1 MKINVKQSLKG
12 KNNNIIESI
21 SDEIYNAD
29 MLTKIVNLKHN
40 DFIAIKNQ
48 CKQRISHNQVVDT
61 NKFKRLYDTLEI
73 ISHGNDRT
81 VITLI
86 NSNELEKLAA
96 TWQ

>member
-1 MKINVKQSLKG
+1 MKINVKQSVKG

-21 SDEIYNAD
+21 SDEIYDAD
-29 MLTKIVNLKHN
+29 MLAKIVDLKHN
-40 DFIAIKNQ
+40 DFIAIKDQ
-48 CKQRISHNQVVDT
+48 HKQRISHNQIIDT
-61 NKFKRLYDTLEI
+61 NTFKRLYDTLEI